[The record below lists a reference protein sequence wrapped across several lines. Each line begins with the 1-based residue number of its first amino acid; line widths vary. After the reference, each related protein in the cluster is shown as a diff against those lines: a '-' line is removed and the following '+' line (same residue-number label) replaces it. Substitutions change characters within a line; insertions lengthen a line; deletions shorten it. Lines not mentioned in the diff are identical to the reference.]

1 MGDTRH
7 AIPWSAMTMDTDEKR
22 FASTFWPTASRTT
35 QASTKTTG
43 LRWRTPRGR
52 RCMNTVIASRI
63 GQRKRAAWTIPASV
77 SERMEE
83 RPATHPSVPPSG
95 ICGARG

>member
-1 MGDTRH
+1 
-7 AIPWSAMTMDTDEKR
+7 
-22 FASTFWPTASRTT
+22 
-35 QASTKTTG
+35 
-43 LRWRTPRGR
+43 
-52 RCMNTVIASRI
+52 MNTVIASRI